1 MDGAFLSNSQMDLLF
16 VLPGAVAYALCM
28 VRLLPFRSRVAYLA
42 IYLSYS
48 VAMGLLRSTGTLA
61 MRMPI
66 GFAFDVLLPI
76 FLSRGPLHRR
86 VLTIALSVSCLFVGE
101 LFGGVLWTLLT
112 GGAPLADYDAV
123 RAFFPQYVL
132 MHALHFVVLVALME
146 ALRCL
151 LLHADLDVGTGV
163 FERRS
168 PGLPKVACAPSS
180 TTEEPCRLE
189 VHGQHGGGNGGE
201 ERVAGASRVPGTWQ
215 FVALPAA
222 QAVLLGIAVY
232 VCIGESRAAGEWYY
246 LACSVLALLC
256 LAVDIVLLWALRTHV
271 GVQRARQ
278 HAELLARRLEEGY
291 VESERAIEEVER
303 IARFRHDMRN
313 QLAVVSALAE
323 EGHRDEAL
331 RHVRDLRA
339 SLQGGGEQ

>member
-1 MDGAFLSNSQMDLLF
+1 MDGASLSNSQIDLLF

-28 VRLLPFRSRVAYLA
+28 VRLLPLRSRVAYLA

-48 VAMGLLRSTGTLA
+48 VAMGLLRSTGTVA

-76 FLSRGPLHRR
+76 LLSRGPLHRR
-86 VLTIALSVSCLFVGE
+86 VLTVVLSVSCLFVGE
-101 LFGGVLWTLLT
+101 LFGGVLWTLST
-112 GGAPLADYDAV
+112 GDAPLADYDAV

-151 LLHADLDVGTGV
+151 LLRAGLDVGTGV
-163 FERRS
+163 FERRTH
-168 PGLPKVACAPSS
+168 GLPKAACAPAP
-180 TTEEPCRLE
+180 TMEQPGCAG
-189 VHGQHGGGNGGE
+189 VHERHGGGDKKEG
-201 ERVAGASRVPGTWQ
+201 RVTGASRVPGTWQ
-215 FVALPAA
+215 FAALPAA

-232 VCIGESRAAGEWYY
+232 VCVGESRAAGEWYY

-278 HAELLARRLEEGY
+278 RAELLARRLEEGY

-303 IARFRHDMRN
+303 TARFRHDMRN

-323 EGHRDEAL
+323 EGRQDEAL
-331 RHVRDLRA
+331 QHVRELRA
-339 SLQGGGEQ
+339 RLRGGGEQ